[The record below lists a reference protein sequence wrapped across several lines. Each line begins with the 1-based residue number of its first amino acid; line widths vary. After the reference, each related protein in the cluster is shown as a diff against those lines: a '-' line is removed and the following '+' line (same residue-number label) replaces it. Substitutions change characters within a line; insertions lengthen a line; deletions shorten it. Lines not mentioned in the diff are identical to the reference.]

1 MSEKITLT
9 RYLKGRG
16 EVKALTHIEA
26 LAFGVPYPLQP
37 GWPRKYGPVEI
48 TEAMLDD
55 LRARIAT
62 AKGSTAG
69 KAQRGLDGLAA
80 SQERSTSAP
89 ATAQVRPVAAG
100 PRAVPVPPMKSSP
113 VPGFV
118 PRLARRYRKS
128 KSAPWA

>member
-37 GWPRKYGPVEI
+37 GWPAKYGAMEI
-48 TEAMLDD
+48 TSGMIDD

-62 AKGSTAG
+62 ARPSTAS
-69 KAQRGLDGLAA
+69 KAQRGLDGLSGVVLAVAPA
-80 SQERSTSAP
+80 SEAEVRVSQPARTAPRVSAP
-89 ATAQVRPVAAG
+89 
-100 PRAVPVPPMKSSP
+100 SF
-113 VPGFV
+113 PGFAL
-118 PRLARRYRKS
+118 RHARRRS
-128 KSAPWA
+128 AGKSAPWV

>member
-9 RYLKGRG
+9 RYLQGRG

-37 GWPRKYGPVEI
+37 GWPRKYGPIEI

-62 AKGSTAG
+62 AKGSTAS
-69 KAQRGLDGLAA
+69 KAQRGLDGLMRA
-80 SQERSTSAP
+80 QEETKPAP
-89 ATAQVRPVAAG
+89 AAAQVRPVTAA
-100 PRAVPVPPMKSSP
+100 PRAVPALPMRSSP

>member
-16 EVKALTHIEA
+16 EIKALTHIEA

-37 GWPRKYGPVEI
+37 GWPRKYGPIEI
-48 TEAMLDD
+48 TETMLDD

-62 AKGSTAG
+62 AKGSTAS
-69 KAQRGLDGLAA
+69 KAQRGLDGLMGGGDEAAPAQPAAQGRLAAAA
-80 SQERSTSAP
+80 SY
-89 ATAQVRPVAAG
+89 
-100 PRAVPVPPMKSSP
+100 AVPVLPVKPSP

-118 PRLARRYRKS
+118 PRLARRYCKS
-128 KSAPWA
+128 KSAP